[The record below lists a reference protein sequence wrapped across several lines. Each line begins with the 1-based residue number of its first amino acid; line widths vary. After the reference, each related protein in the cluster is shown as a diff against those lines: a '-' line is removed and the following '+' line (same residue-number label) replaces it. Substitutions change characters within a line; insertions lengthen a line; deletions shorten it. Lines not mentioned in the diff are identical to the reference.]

1 MVGGSILDI
10 RQNDNAG
17 LMNHMDT
24 HQLRAFLTTCEEL
37 HIGRAAEKLGIAQP
51 ALSQQIKGLEARL
64 GVQLFIRAHRRI
76 DLTDAGR
83 IFEKEARKVVSSMD
97 RAINLARASARGM
110 AGELQI
116 GYVGSVVEDP
126 LLSQFLRDFLKTY
139 PKLTLTMHENTPL
152 RLLEDIGTR
161 RLDIALVRGPI
172 EDVPPEFESIL
183 LARNQLAIALPHGHR
198 IAETTGLS
206 IDTLAEENFVS
217 YPDPAGVGLHSSL
230 MQLCATKSF
239 EPHIGV
245 TAGSVASAL
254 SLVSCGLGIALVPA
268 FSSRQGVVI
277 KPLNDTLAWSDICLV
292 KKSGAAG
299 SLDSRFIELAL
310 SYLASK

>member
-1 MVGGSILDI
+1 MAEESILDI
-10 RQNDNAG
+10 RENDKSG
-17 LMNHMDT
+17 LMFSMDI
-24 HQLRAFLTTCEEL
+24 HQLRAFLTACNEL

-76 DLTDAGR
+76 DLTEAGQV
-83 IFEKEARKVVSSMD
+83 FEKEARKIVSSMD

-116 GYVGSVVEDP
+116 GYVGSAVEDP

-139 PKLTLTMHENTPL
+139 PKLTLTMHENTPM
-152 RLLEDIGTR
+152 RLLEDIGAR
-161 RLDIALVRGPI
+161 RLDIALVRGPVG
-172 EDVPPEFESIL
+172 DVPAEFDSIV
-183 LARNQLAIALPHGHR
+183 LARNQLAIALPQGHDLED
-198 IAETTGLS
+198 ATDLS
-206 IDTLAEENFVS
+206 IDMLAGENFVT
-217 YPDPAGVGLHSSL
+217 YPDPAGVGLRSSL
-230 MQLCATKSF
+230 MQLCAAQSF

-254 SLVSCGLGIALVPA
+254 SLVDCGLGIALVPA
-268 FSSRQGVVI
+268 FSSRPNVTV
-277 KPLNDTLAWSDICLV
+277 KPLSDPLAWSDICLV
-292 KKSGAAG
+292 KKSSPAG

-310 SYLASK
+310 SYLSS